1 MPTTAALRSHVLALL
16 DGGGAHP
23 RARDVLRGF
32 PRRHAG
38 ERPAGLAHSAWELL
52 EHLRIAQHDI
62 LRYGLDPEYRSPE
75 WPQAYWPKSPK
86 PPNAAAWDRSAKAF
100 LADLRA
106 CQRIARD
113 RRIDLLA
120 SLPHAKGVSW
130 LQELILVAD
139 HNAWHLGQLMQL
151 RRALE
156 TLDRGGGRRAIR
168 ERGKRARGEP

>member
-1 MPTTAALRSHVLALL
+1 MPATRALRSHVVALL

-62 LRYGLDPEYRSPE
+62 LRYGLDPRYRSPE
-75 WPQAYWPKSPK
+75 WPQGYWPKGPK
-86 PPNAAAWDRSAKAF
+86 PPSAAAWNRSAKAF
-100 LADLRA
+100 LADLRS
-106 CQRIARD
+106 CQAIARD

-120 SLPHAKGVSW
+120 PLPHAKSATW
-130 LQELILVAD
+130 LQEFILVAD

-156 TLDRGGGRRAIR
+156 GLGSGGVSRVEAG
-168 ERGKRARGEP
+168 GKRS